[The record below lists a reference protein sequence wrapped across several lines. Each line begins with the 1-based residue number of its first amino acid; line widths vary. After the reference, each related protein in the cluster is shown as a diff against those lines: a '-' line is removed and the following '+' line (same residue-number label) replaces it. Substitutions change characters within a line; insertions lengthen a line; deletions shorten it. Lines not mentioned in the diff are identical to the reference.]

1 MTSEYME
8 EEEQEEVEVEWSS
21 LRCALAK
28 MIGAY
33 I

>member
-8 EEEQEEVEVEWSS
+8 EGEKVEVEWFS